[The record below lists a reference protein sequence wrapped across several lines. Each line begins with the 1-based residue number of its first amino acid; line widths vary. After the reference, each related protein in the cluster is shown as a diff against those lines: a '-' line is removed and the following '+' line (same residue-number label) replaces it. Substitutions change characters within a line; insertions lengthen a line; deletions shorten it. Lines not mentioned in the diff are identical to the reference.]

1 MKRYAYTKTGKFHYN
16 APEIELAK
24 KFNNKVDIYALGC
37 IIYELFTLNEYFID
51 KVIYEKNCKIDT
63 NFYKIKWQK
72 LIDSLVEKDSRKR
85 PNIEEIYNY
94 IIKDENEILLNIQIK
109 EEDVA
114 RKIYFLNNE
123 EDNNNEDKNDLIELN
138 ESNVDLYINNK
149 KVKYDKF
156 FIPEKEGIYIIRLIF
171 YLSLKNYNYMFYNC
185 KNIIKIDL
193 FSFDIRNNTNIKNMF

>member
-1 MKRYAYTKTGKFHYN
+1 MK
-16 APEIELAK
+16 
-24 KFNNKVDIYALGC
+24 
-37 IIYELFTLNEYFID
+37 
-51 KVIYEKNCKIDT
+51 KNCKIDT

-109 EEDVA
+109 EVDISK
-114 RKIYFLNNE
+114 KIYFLNNE
-123 EDNNNEDKNDLIELN
+123 EDNNNEYKNDLKELN
-138 ESNVDLYINNK
+138 ESNVDLYINNN

>member
-1 MKRYAYTKTGKFHYN
+1 M
-16 APEIELAK
+16 
-24 KFNNKVDIYALGC
+24 
-37 IIYELFTLNEYFID
+37 
-51 KVIYEKNCKIDT
+51 
-63 NFYKIKWQK
+63 
-72 LIDSLVEKDSRKR
+72 EKDSRKR

-109 EEDVA
+109 EVDISK
-114 RKIYFLNNE
+114 KIYFLNNE
-123 EDNNNEDKNDLIELN
+123 EDNNNEYKNDLKELN
-138 ESNVDLYINNK
+138 ESNVDLYINNN